1 MTYKREFPDYEEQPI
16 CPLKCK
22 ECGVEY
28 EMGFNDSLCTE
39 DCANRYIDG
48 MKEDYDT
55 NSKRS
60 I

>member
-1 MTYKREFPDYEEQPI
+1 MNEQQPI

-22 ECGVEY
+22 ECSVEY
-28 EMGFNDSLCTE
+28 ETGFNDMFCTE

-48 MKEDYDT
+48 VAEYYDT
-55 NSKRS
+55 YSKRS